1 MKAIRIHQFG
11 GPEVLKLEEVPDLY
25 PGERQAVVKI
35 HAVGVNPFDTY
46 IRTGTYALKPQLPY
60 TPGADAAGVVTE
72 TGPGV
77 KQFKVGDRVYVAGTL
92 SGAYSKFALCQ
103 ESQVHPLPKNIS
115 FQQGAAIGVPYATAY
130 RALFDKAQS
139 LPGETVLVHGASG
152 GVGLAAVQLARA
164 HGMTVIGTAG
174 TERGKT
180 LVSEQG
186 AHHVLDH
193 TQGDVPEQVK
203 KFTADR
209 GADVILEMLAN
220 KNLGNDLSMVALR
233 GRIVVVGN
241 RGTIE
246 INPRDAMSRDA
257 TILAMTLF
265 NLSDA
270 DRARVYAA
278 LDAALES
285 GVARPVI
292 AKEFPLAEA
301 AKAHEEVMKPGSY
314 GKIVLIP

>member
-1 MKAIRIHQFG
+1 MQELVEDYR
-11 GPEVLKLEEVPDLY
+11 
-25 PGERQAVVKI
+25 ERFD
-35 HAVGVNPFDTY
+35 NPF
-46 IRTGTYALKPQLPY
+46 I
-60 TPGADAAGVVTE
+60 AA
-72 TGPGV
+72 
-77 KQFKVGDRVYVAGTL
+77 
-92 SGAYSKFALCQ
+92 
-103 ESQVHPLPKNIS
+103 
-115 FQQGAAIGVPYATAY
+115 
-130 RALFDKAQS
+130 
-139 LPGETVLVHGASG
+139 
-152 GVGLAAVQLARA
+152 
-164 HGMTVIGTAG
+164 
-174 TERGKT
+174 ERGY
-180 LVSEQG
+180 VDDVVE
-186 AHHVLDH
+186 AHM
-193 TQGDVPEQVK
+193 T
-203 KFTADR
+203 R
-209 GADVILEMLAN
+209 RVIAKSLEMLAN